1 MRNPAADRMI
11 LLHQWYGSPNR
22 ERQAELDRVREINAA
37 ATVFAEV
44 VPVEGTA
51 KRWTFADFFQLAAER
66 FPGRIC
72 VVSNSDIAFDETIA
86 LAEPLA
92 EQGGLVALTRWDDA
106 ASPSMEGRSA
116 GEHWHFFSHSQDAW
130 VFKAGGLPAFEAGFQ
145 LGIPGCESRLAFEA
159 AAAGVI
165 VVDPALSIRC
175 HHHHASAVRS
185 WHRRDGYRGPMLFPR
200 LTTGERIEPEALVV
214 HRSGFKKREWTVRL
228 TGSPADFRSQMD
240 QKTAFS
246 DLKSLKIG
254 LRSPFYIRNR
264 Q

>member
-1 MRNPAADRMI
+1 
-11 LLHQWYGSPNR
+11 
-22 ERQAELDRVREINAA
+22 
-37 ATVFAEV
+37 
-44 VPVEGTA
+44 
-51 KRWTFADFFQLAAER
+51 
-66 FPGRIC
+66 
-72 VVSNSDIAFDETIA
+72 
-86 LAEPLA
+86 
-92 EQGGLVALTRWDDA
+92 
-106 ASPSMEGRSA
+106 
-116 GEHWHFFSHSQDAW
+116 

-185 WHRRDGYRGPMLFPR
+185 WRRRDGYRGPMLFPR
-200 LTTGERIEPEALVV
+200 LTTGERIEPEALVI

-254 LRSPFYIRNR
+254 LRSPFYVRNR